1 MHQLD
6 IILQAI
12 PSTFRADRLFFASG
26 HRPYVRYYCVAGF
39 RDRGTAMGSD
49 LSLGENGW
57 GWVTLKVSYVAG
69 DANDCSCGGVDRGS
83 SV

>member
-26 HRPYVRYYCVAGF
+26 HRPYVRCDCVASF
-39 RDRGTAMGSD
+39 RDRGIVMGSD
-49 LSLGENGW
+49 LSLSENVW
-57 GWVTLKVSYVAG
+57 GWVTLKVSYVVG
-69 DANDCSCGGVDRGS
+69 DANYSSCGRVDRGS